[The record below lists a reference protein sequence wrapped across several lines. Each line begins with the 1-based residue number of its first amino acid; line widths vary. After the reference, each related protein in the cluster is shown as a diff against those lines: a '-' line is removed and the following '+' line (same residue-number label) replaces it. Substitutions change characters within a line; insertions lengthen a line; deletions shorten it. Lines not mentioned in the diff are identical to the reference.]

1 MPGFVNTPG
10 YFDLMPKVYSG
21 HTFEMHTIYRP
32 IPGVQGKTATKRVF
46 VDKCGKAVLAR
57 Y

>member
-46 VDKCGKAVLAR
+46 VDKCGKSVLAR
-57 Y
+57 